1 MNRTESSLSVLS
13 GAVPPIP
20 PVPVGRPG
28 EFAYLCRITLENTTP
43 GRIASLVEKQCA
55 FFAAGETRG
64 LRFRKEMLAR
74 FDAGLRKWEI
84 ALCEALWQD
93 LHKSYEE
100 AFMTELGLVYGDP
113 EAVAL
118 CTRGVA
124 GAAAIRRGHLPG
136 GICGTRPGQPD
147 RKRGTLLPAASTC
160 PSGTCRTGSSG

>member
-43 GRIASLVEKQCA
+43 GRIASLVGKQRA
-55 FFAAGETRG
+55 FFATGTTRDVAWRKAQ
-64 LRFRKEMLAR
+64 LRALNTSLK
-74 FDAGLRKWEI
+74 KWERT
-84 ALCEALWQD
+84 LCDALWKD

-136 GICGTRPGQPD
+136 GICGARPGQPE
-147 RKRGTLLPAASTC
+147 RECGTVLPAVSTS